1 MKRIAI
7 GVTLIVSIL
16 GLASADA
23 QAPGKWV
30 KLAPFP
36 EPSEELYGAAAGG
49 KFSVFGGLAPGRDPT
64 AAASALD
71 PAGHPALKQEPLPLA
86 PPQLVFTARGGR
98 LSGFGAL
105 VPPAARPS

>member
-49 KFSVFGGLAPGRDPT
+49 KFYVFGGAGAGLEAQGARLRVRSGRPT
-64 AAASALD
+64 
-71 PAGHPALKQEPLPLA
+71 
-86 PPQLVFTARGGR
+86 RG
-98 LSGFGAL
+98 
-105 VPPAARPS
+105 